1 MARGDTESEF
11 GKRWDRR
18 IPRGDIK
25 WLVSRYHVTASS
37 AEIETD
43 IRRRCTQPDFS
54 ERLIR
59 QSIAYALACHERN
72 RALFMRVVTGQLDR
86 DRAH

>member
-1 MARGDTESEF
+1 MARSDTVSEF

-25 WLVSRYHVTASS
+25 WLVNRYHVTAG

-43 IRRRCTQPDFS
+43 IRRRCTHPDFS

-72 RALFMRVVTGQLDR
+72 RALFKRVVTGQLGR
-86 DRAH
+86 DDAH

>member
-1 MARGDTESEF
+1 MARSGTASEF

-37 AEIETD
+37 AED
-43 IRRRCTQPDFS
+43 
-54 ERLIR
+54 
-59 QSIAYALACHERN
+59 RN
-72 RALFMRVVTGQLDR
+72 GHQAPMHG
-86 DRAH
+86 A